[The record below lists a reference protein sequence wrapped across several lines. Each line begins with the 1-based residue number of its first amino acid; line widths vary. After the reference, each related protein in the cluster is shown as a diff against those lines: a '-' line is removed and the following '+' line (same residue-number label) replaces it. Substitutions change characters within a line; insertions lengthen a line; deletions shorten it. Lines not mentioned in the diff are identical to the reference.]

1 MGSLAQLVEHRTFN
15 PMVERSNRSRPTIFK
30 KACIIVS
37 LFFSTINLRI
47 SCRFRALNWR
57 FIVATI
63 QRVINSTNVS
73 YRVFIRKRGF
83 KTLSKTFPTKKLA
96 KQFALRMES
105 DATAMLSIGGMSISR
120 VLLIE

>member
-1 MGSLAQLVEHRTFN
+1 M
-15 PMVERSNRSRPTIFK
+15 
-30 KACIIVS
+30 
-37 LFFSTINLRI
+37 
-47 SCRFRALNWR
+47 
-57 FIVATI
+57 ATI
-63 QRVINSTNVS
+63 QKVINSTSVS

-120 VLLIE
+120 VLLIELWVVFNFKTNFKLLYGKYL